1 MDTEEKRNELE
12 LKRIEADAVKLTK
25 EAERMDLSNTLDKVK
40 LVLTAVAA
48 GAAVLVALEF
58 DWADW
63 RCMMFERYVQVSEN
77 IRLEREWWKLLKYGV
92 WPAALGDR
100 AHRDRVLALDTLTG
114 LRLLPSGE
122 GSPPTRSV

>member
-48 GAAVLVALEF
+48 GAAVLVALE
-58 DWADW
+58 
-63 RCMMFERYVQVSEN
+63 S
-77 IRLEREWWKLLKYGV
+77 I
-92 WPAALGDR
+92 
-100 AHRDRVLALDTLTG
+100 G
-114 LRLLPSGE
+114 LIG
-122 GSPPTRSV
+122 GA